1 MRMLVAGELNIVWN
15 CGVSVKERE
24 ARLQLLSDIN
34 LYSAHYQWPALL
46 KFHAAVLSE
55 VEKGQMQ
62 WGDDYSRLEQQML
75 MPFPLTK
82 GKTERRQEKGVN
94 AAPKVTNGGGKADDR
109 ILYCAE
115 YQNDSC

>member
-1 MRMLVAGELNIVWN
+1 
-15 CGVSVKERE
+15 
-24 ARLQLLSDIN
+24 
-34 LYSAHYQWPALL
+34 
-46 KFHAAVLSE
+46 
-55 VEKGQMQ
+55 MQ

-115 YQNDSC
+115 YQNDSCQLHDNHGGQFFGQPALFQHIYAVCWKKSKVRARHPASSLDCPFYEH